1 MLKTRFTEL
10 VGVEHPIVQGG
21 MQWVGRAELVAAVAN
36 AGALG
41 FITALTQPTP
51 EDLTKEIARCRGL
64 TDKPFGVNLTIL
76 PSIKPP
82 PYAEYRQAIIESGI
96 KVVETAGNKPQEH
109 VTEFKK
115 HGVVVVHKCTSVRHA
130 LSAERMGVDA
140 ISIDGFECAGHPGED
155 DTPGL
160 ILIPVAADK
169 LKIPLIASGGVGD
182 GRGLVAALALGAE
195 GINMGT
201 RFMCTRES
209 PIHQLIKEKIVAN
222 DERETELI
230 FRTMRNTSRV
240 ARNAVSTKVVA
251 MEKEGATFEQVRD
264 LVAGARGKT
273 KGHGRGGAGGAG
285 TVLGMEWA
293 GEIAEV
299 GPQAKGVKPGDKVM
313 GSGGA
318 AFAEYTLADH
328 GRLFRTPSNMNFVDA
343 ATLPVALATM
353 HNAVVTNGAL
363 QPGQS
368 VLIQGASSGVGL
380 MALQI
385 AKLKGAGLVIGSSTD
400 AVRRGR
406 LKDFG
411 ADLAVDSSD
420 PGWVDQ
426 VLKATGG
433 EGVDLI
439 VDQVSGKVATQNLA
453 ATRIKGRIVNV
464 GRLGGTHA
472 DFNFDL
478 HAARRINYIGVTF
491 RTRSIEEIREIF
503 DEVRKDIWPAV
514 ESRKLQLP
522 IDKVFAF
529 DDIGRAFEHM
539 EANRHLG
546 KIVVTL

>member
-1 MLKTRFTEL
+1 MKAYVYGASGPAITDVAKPAPKGTQVL
-10 VGVEHPIVQGG
+10 VRVRACGLNRADLG
-21 MQWVGRAELVAAVAN
+21 M
-36 AGALG
+36 
-41 FITALTQPTP
+41 
-51 EDLTKEIARCRGL
+51 TKGHA
-64 TDKPFGVNLTIL
+64 
-76 PSIKPP
+76 
-82 PYAEYRQAIIESGI
+82 
-96 KVVETAGNKPQEH
+96 
-109 VTEFKK
+109 
-115 HGVVVVHKCTSVRHA
+115 HG
-130 LSAERMGVDA
+130 SA
-140 ISIDGFECAGHPGED
+140 
-155 DTPGL
+155 
-160 ILIPVAADK
+160 
-169 LKIPLIASGGVGD
+169 GGVG
-182 GRGLVAALALGAE
+182 A
-195 GINMGT
+195 
-201 RFMCTRES
+201 
-209 PIHQLIKEKIVAN
+209 
-222 DERETELI
+222 
-230 FRTMRNTSRV
+230 
-240 ARNAVSTKVVA
+240 
-251 MEKEGATFEQVRD
+251 
-264 LVAGARGKT
+264 
-273 KGHGRGGAGGAG
+273 
-285 TVLGMEWA
+285 VLGMEWA
-293 GEIAEV
+293 GEVAEV
-299 GPQAKGVKPGDKVM
+299 GPQGKGVKPGDKVM
-313 GSGGA
+313 GSGAA

-328 GRLFRTPSNMNFVDA
+328 GRLFRTPSNMNFEEA

-385 AKLKGAGLVIGSSTD
+385 AKLKGARLVLGSSTN
-400 AVRRGR
+400 ATRRAR

-420 PGWVDQ
+420 PGWVDE

-439 VDQVSGKVATQNLA
+439 VDQVSGKVANQNLA

-478 HAARRINYIGVTF
+478 HAARRIHYIGVTF
-491 RTRSIEEIREIF
+491 RTRTIEEIREIF

-529 DDIGRAFEHM
+529 DDIGKAFEHM